1 MGNLLIFIVEIA
13 VTAWLVW
20 SGSSGLNFWL
30 VDSPRSA
37 VIVLGAIGFFLCMLS
52 VGKFIQRA
60 PASPLSIL
68 GYLFGAAALLTL
80 LVQIFRWP
88 FPVLSDPQMALYV
101 MGVSIVLKALIGHF
115 GVFLLR

>member
-1 MGNLLIFIVEIA
+1 MGNLLIFIVEIS

-20 SGSSGLNFWL
+20 VGSSGHKFWL

-37 VIVLGAIGFFLCMLS
+37 VITLGVIGFFLCMLS
-52 VGKFIQRA
+52 VGKFIQRD

-88 FPVLSDPQMALYV
+88 FPVLSNPQLALYV
-101 MGVSIVLKALIGHF
+101 MGASMVVKALIGRF

>member
-1 MGNLLIFIVEIA
+1 MGNLLLFMAELT
-13 VTAWLVW
+13 VTVCLVW
-20 SGSSGLNFWL
+20 MGSSARKFWL

-37 VIVLGAIGFFLCMLS
+37 VITLGVIGFFLCMLS

-88 FPVLSDPQMALYV
+88 FPILSDPQTALYV
-101 MGVSIVLKALIGHF
+101 IGVSMVVKALIGRF